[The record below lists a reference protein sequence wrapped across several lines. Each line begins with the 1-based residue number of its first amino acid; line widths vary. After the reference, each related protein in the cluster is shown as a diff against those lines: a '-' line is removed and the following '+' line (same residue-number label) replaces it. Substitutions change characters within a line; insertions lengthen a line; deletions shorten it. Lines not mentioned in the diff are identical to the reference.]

1 MQAETGKKNRH
12 IAWNGV
18 FLDIPCA
25 WDARVSGQRQLI
37 FEKDFEPQLQIRWE
51 RVEKE
56 SPRALR
62 GRLQQFASQMGLL
75 VEEDDFP
82 LELQAI
88 KDTFDLAVCFQK
100 ERGKIAGGIFL
111 CPDGHTLLLFQLLAH
126 DPTLVK
132 EVNSCLT
139 TLSCPSHRESLWC
152 IQDFSL
158 AIPVSFSLKDYT
170 FAAGLT
176 RLSFTSSDLFLQI
189 CKLGPADRRLE
200 RQSLV
205 EILITLS
212 DNEDL
217 EIITEADN
225 SCSGYRKPTIPGQIL
240 FRLRRQKPFIRAKI
254 WHDAGK
260 NRLLAVVL
268 SSNRPIPAATLQN
281 ICSRYE
287 IVQKENS
294 P

>member
-1 MQAETGKKNRH
+1 MQAETGKNNRH

-18 FLDIPCA
+18 CLDIPCA

-51 RVEKE
+51 NVEKQ

-62 GRLQQFASQMGLL
+62 GRLQKFAAQMGPL
-75 VEEDDFP
+75 VKEDNFP
-82 LELQAI
+82 PELQPI
-88 KDTFDLAVCFQK
+88 KDAFDLVACFHK
-100 ERGKIAGGIFL
+100 ERGKFAGGILL
-111 CPDGHTLLLFQLLAH
+111 CPDGHTLVLFQLLAH
-126 DPTLVK
+126 EPALLQ

-139 TLSCPSHRESLWC
+139 TLSCPGNTGSMWC

-158 AIPVSFSLKDYT
+158 AIPGSFTLKDYT

-176 RLSFTSSDLFLQI
+176 RLSFTSSDLFLQT
-189 CKLGPADRRLE
+189 CKLGPADRRLAQ
-200 RQSLV
+200 QSLA

-212 DNEDL
+212 DAKDL
-217 EIITEADN
+217 DIFTEADN
-225 SCSGYRKPTIPGQIL
+225 SCSGYRNPTIPRQIV
-240 FRLRRQKPFIRAKI
+240 FRLRRQNPFIRAKI
-254 WHDAGK
+254 WHDAGR

-268 SSNRPIPAATLQN
+268 SSKRPIPIATVQN

-287 IVQKENS
+287 IIQKENS

>member
-1 MQAETGKKNRH
+1 MQAETGTKNRH

-18 FLDIPCA
+18 CLDIPCA

-51 RVEKE
+51 KVEKV
-56 SPRALR
+56 SPSALR
-62 GRLQQFASQMGLL
+62 GRLQQFASQMGPL

-82 LELQAI
+82 LELQPI
-88 KDTFDLAVCFQK
+88 QDTFDLVACFQK
-100 ERGKIAGGIFL
+100 EREKIAGGIFL

-126 DPTLVK
+126 DPTLLK

-139 TLSCPSHRESLWC
+139 TLSFPSQRESLWC

-158 AIPVSFSLKDYT
+158 AVPVSFTLKDYT

-176 RLSFTSSDLFLQI
+176 RLSFTSSNVFLQT

-200 RQSLV
+200 QQSLV
-205 EILITLS
+205 EILSTLS
-212 DNEDL
+212 GAEDL
-217 EIITEADN
+217 DILTESDN
-225 SCSGYRKPTIPGQIL
+225 ACSGYRNPTIPGQIL

-260 NRLLAVVL
+260 DRLLAVVL
-268 SSNRPIPAATLQN
+268 SSNRPIPVATIDN

-287 IVQKENS
+287 IVQKENR

>member
-1 MQAETGKKNRH
+1 MQAETGKNNRH

-18 FLDIPCA
+18 CLDIPFA

-51 RVEKE
+51 KVGKDT
-56 SPRALR
+56 PKALR
-62 GRLQQFASQMGLL
+62 RRLQQFAVQLGPL
-75 VEEDDFP
+75 VEEDNFP
-82 LELQAI
+82 VELQPI
-88 KDTFDLAVCFQK
+88 KDTFDLVTCFQK
-100 ERGKIAGGIFL
+100 ESGKIAGGIFL

-126 DPTLVK
+126 DPTLLQ
-132 EVNSCLT
+132 EMNSCLT
-139 TLSCPSHRESLWC
+139 TLSCPSHSGSLWC

-158 AIPVSFSLKDYT
+158 TIPVSFTLKDYT
-170 FAAGLT
+170 FGAGLT
-176 RLSFTSSDLFLQI
+176 RLSFTSSDLFLQT

-200 RQSLV
+200 QQSLV
-205 EILITLS
+205 EILSTLS
-212 DNEDL
+212 DDKDL
-217 EIITEADN
+217 AIITEADN
-225 SCSGYRKPTIPGQIL
+225 SCSGYRNPTIPRQIL

-268 SSNRPIPAATLQN
+268 SSNRPIPIAAIQN

-287 IVQKENS
+287 IVQKENRE
-294 P
+294 